1 MPEERPEERREE
13 RMLFTPA
20 QIRAAMIGTVVVM
33 LAVPTVLLLLMSAR
47 PQGQLRAADDSAYR
61 AHVRAA
67 AENLEGFELVG
78 ETRAR
83 IDIRRAIEL
92 VAERGVDLPL
102 VAVSAE
108 VGDDD
113 GVDAAADGP
122 AEADGGAVYGAQC
135 AACHQA
141 NGQGVP
147 GAFPPLAG
155 EHLVALAGS
164 DDGRAYLVRA
174 LLYGVQGPLTIA
186 GTTYDGMMPAFPQLS
201 DDEVAA
207 VLNHL
212 TVAFG
217 NDDLHDGLPAFTAD
231 DVDAARGE
239 GLTGPEVLD
248 LRPDVD

>member
-1 MPEERPEERREE
+1 MPEDRDEDRT
-13 RMLFTPA
+13 LFTSA
-20 QIRAAMIGTVVVM
+20 QIRAAMIGSVVVM

-47 PQGQLRAADDSAYR
+47 PQGQLQPADDSAYR
-61 AHVRAA
+61 AHVRTA

-78 ETRAR
+78 QTRAR
-83 IDIRRAIEL
+83 IDIRHAMDL

-108 VGDDD
+108 VGDDE
-113 GVDAAADGP
+113 GADAAAEGP
-122 AEADGGAVYGAQC
+122 AEADGAAVFGANC
-135 AACHQA
+135 ASCHQA
-141 NGQGVP
+141 SGQGVP

-155 EHLVALAGS
+155 EHTVALAGS

-174 LLYGVQGPLTIA
+174 LLNGVQGPLTID

-217 NDDLHDGLPAFTAD
+217 NEDLHDGLPAFAAD
-231 DVDAARGE
+231 DVGAARDE
-239 GLTGPEVLD
+239 GLTGADVLE
-248 LRPDVD
+248 LRPDLD